1 MGLTNQTADH
11 MVSGCNGIK
20 FPLGHCLVALAGN
33 PNTGKSTLFNA
44 LTKLKQHTGNWP
56 GKTVQQAR
64 GYYRHHGSLITVVDL
79 PGAYSLWPCSPEEE
93 VTRDFLC
100 FEKADVVVVV
110 ADATCL
116 ERNLNFVLQVMEVA
130 PRVVVCLNLIDE
142 ARRKKIHIDVD
153 KLQESLGVPVIP
165 TAARSGENLK
175 LLKEAIYRAAFDAGC
190 TKEKTTAP
198 EKKEGLR
205 YFYLKNEGEQEAFLS
220 DLYARAEKLA
230 AEAVKSSR
238 GGEELLRRLDYLV
251 TSRLFGYPL
260 MLALLGLIFWLTIS
274 GANYPSRLL
283 AAFFFSLEEN
293 LSAFCRMLGVPPW
306 LHGLV
311 VLGSYRSLAW
321 VTAVMLPP
329 MAIFFPIF
337 TFLEDL
343 GYLPRVAF
351 NLDRIFKRAGAHG
364 KQALT
369 MSMGFGCNSAGVTA
383 ARIID
388 SPKERLIA
396 ILTNGFVPCNGKF
409 PALITLSFFFVGGGS
424 FSARGGTAAAATVVA
439 LVLAGIE
446 VTLLVSRLLS
456 ATLLKGEPSCFS
468 LELPPYRM
476 PQIGR
481 ILVRS
486 FLDRTIF
493 VLGRAVT
500 IAAPAGALIWL
511 MANIH
516 LGGASLLSWAAGF
529 LEPLGRALG
538 LDGVILLAFLL
549 GFPANEIVIPL
560 ILMSYL
566 GAGTMV
572 EMESTAA
579 VTGLLISNGWTR
591 LTALNTMLFFLLRFP
606 CGTTL
611 FTIYRE
617 TGSLK
622 WTFLCIALS
631 LAIASGTCFLA
642 VQGVRLASL
651 IRPAL
656 F

>member
-1 MGLTNQTADH
+1 MGLTNQTAAH
-11 MVSGCNGIK
+11 RVSGCNGLK
-20 FPLGHCLVALAGN
+20 SPSGDCLVALVGN

-64 GYYRHHGSLITVVDL
+64 GYYRHNGSVITMVDL
-79 PGAYSLWPCSPEEE
+79 PGTYSLWPCSPEEE

-116 ERNLNFVLQVMEVA
+116 ERNLNFALQVMEVA

-153 KLQESLGVPVIP
+153 KLQEGLGVPVIP

-175 LLKEAIYRAAFDAGC
+175 LLKEAIYRAAFDDGSSQG
-190 TKEKTTAP
+190 KTTAA
-198 EKKEGLR
+198 EKKEEGLR
-205 YFYLKNEGEQEAFLS
+205 YLKNEQAQEAFLS

-230 AEAVKSSR
+230 AEAVKSPR
-238 GGEELLRRLDYLV
+238 GKEDLLRRLDHLL

-274 GANYPSRLL
+274 GANYPSHLL
-283 AAFFFSLEEN
+283 AEFLFGLEDF
-293 LSAFCRMLGVPPW
+293 LSAFCRTLGAPPW
-306 LHGLV
+306 LHGLL

-329 MAIFFPIF
+329 MAIFFPLF

-369 MSMGFGCNSAGVTA
+369 MSMGFGCNAAGVMA

-409 PALITLSFFFVGGGS
+409 PALIALSFFFVGAGS
-424 FSARGGTAAAATVVA
+424 FSAKGEAAAAVTVVA
-439 LVLAGIE
+439 LVLAGIG

-456 ATLLKGEPSCFS
+456 VTLLKGEPSCFS

-481 ILVRS
+481 IFVRS

-500 IAAPAGALIWL
+500 IAAPAGGVIWL
-511 MANIH
+511 MANIP
-516 LGGASLLSWAAGF
+516 LGGASLLSSAAGF
-529 LEPLGRALG
+529 LEPLGRAIG

-572 EMESTAA
+572 EMESAA
-579 VTGLLISNGWTR
+579 AITGLLISNGWTR

-622 WTFLCIALS
+622 WMFLCIALT
-631 LAIASGTCFLA
+631 LAIASGACFLA
-642 VQGVRLASL
+642 AQGVRLASL